1 MIHVIYALSFE
12 KKNYECLKRRNIL
25 ELLRI
30 VELFVI
36 VIIRIMYENLATI
49 EVYWDSACMFIYI
62 YTNLSIKNLMW
73 TPGDT
78 TASPSALP
86 HRAEIIQSE
95 NLNPHPFAPN
105 IWGNHQTTH
114 TLVFINKQ

>member
-49 EVYWDSACMFIYI
+49 EVY
-62 YTNLSIKNLMW
+62 
-73 TPGDT
+73 
-78 TASPSALP
+78 
-86 HRAEIIQSE
+86 
-95 NLNPHPFAPN
+95 
-105 IWGNHQTTH
+105 
-114 TLVFINKQ
+114 